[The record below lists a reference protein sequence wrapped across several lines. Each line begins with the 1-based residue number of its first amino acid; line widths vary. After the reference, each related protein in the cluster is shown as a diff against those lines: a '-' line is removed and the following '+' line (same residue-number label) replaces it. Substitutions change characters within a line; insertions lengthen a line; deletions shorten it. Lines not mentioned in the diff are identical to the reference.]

1 MTNIIRSPQ
10 AERDLDSIGD
20 YIAERS
26 DSLDAAYRVLD
37 TIEETIQFVA
47 KHPSAGAARPDLDAD
62 VRQFPVKA
70 YNYVVYFR
78 PVSDGIE
85 LVRVLHGSRD
95 VPNVF
100 RLSE

>member
-1 MTNIIRSPQ
+1 MSEITRSPQ

-20 YIAERS
+20 YIADRS
-26 DSLDAAYRVLD
+26 DSLETAYRVLD
-37 TIEETIQFVA
+37 AIEETIQFVA
-47 KHPSAGAARPDLDAD
+47 KHPGTGQLRPDLHAE

-70 YNYVVYFR
+70 YNYVVYYR
-78 PVSDGIE
+78 PTEDSIE

-100 RLSE
+100 HLPE

>member
-20 YIAERS
+20 YAAERS
-26 DSLDAAYRVLD
+26 DSLDTAYRVLD
-37 TIEETIQFVA
+37 AIEETIQFVA
-47 KHPSAGAARPDLDAD
+47 KHPNAGQARPDLDGT
-62 VRQFPVKA
+62 VCHFPVKA
-70 YNYVVYFR
+70 YNYVVFYR
-78 PVSDGIE
+78 PSPGGIE

-100 RLSE
+100 HLPE

>member
-20 YIAERS
+20 YIAKRS
-26 DSLDAAYRVLD
+26 DSLD
-37 TIEETIQFVA
+37 
-47 KHPSAGAARPDLDAD
+47 SD

-100 RLSE
+100 HLPE